1 MKKKITIYG
10 LITAAVLIA
19 AYFILLRAKDKT
31 EKFKFAQ
38 VKRGDVTS
46 TITSTGTLEAVSTVD
61 VGTQVS
67 GKIAKIFVDY
77 NSPVRKGQLLAI
89 IDTTALALQV
99 HNAKAALLK
108 AQAQFELAKA
118 QYENNLKLYKKGF
131 LADID
136 FITSKSTLES
146 DSADVQSA
154 KGTLLQAETNLGYA
168 YIYSPIS
175 GTVIN
180 KNVLEGNTVAASLQ
194 APVLF
199 SIAEDLSKMQIL
211 ASVDES
217 DIGQIKVGQ
226 TTDFTVEAY
235 PDKKFYGK
243 VVQIRLNSQV
253 VSNVVEYTVVINA
266 DNNNNLLLPG
276 MTATVDFYIHQRKNV
291 LIIPNQALAFQ
302 PDQQMLEKYKETM
315 QENKAAFI
323 KRGNFNPEHRFGGF
337 AGNDSARQHFANMNT
352 GFVWTIDD
360 KGNLKRN
367 FVVLGITDGKN
378 TEIIRSRDLKED
390 MNIIIGTETSG
401 GTNNA
406 NTGKPSGGMGPR
418 FRMRF

>member
-10 LITAAVLIA
+10 SIA
-19 AYFILLRAKDKT
+19 AAALIIVYFLFIRSTNKA
-31 EKFKFAQ
+31 EKFAFAQ
-38 VKRGDVTS
+38 IKRGDITT
-46 TITSTGTLEAVSTVD
+46 TITSTGTMEAVSTVD

-77 NSPVRKGQLLAI
+77 NSHVRKGQLLAI
-89 IDTTALALQV
+89 IDTTALAQQV
-99 HNAKAALLK
+99 RNAKAALLK
-108 AQAQFELAKA
+108 AQAQFMLAKA
-118 QYENNLKLYKKGF
+118 QYVESEKLFQKGYLANL
-131 LADID
+131 D
-136 FITSKSTLES
+136 FITSKSTLVA

-154 KGTLLQAETNLGYA
+154 QGALSQAKTNLGYA

-235 PDKKFYGK
+235 PDKKFFGK

-266 DNNNNLLLPG
+266 NNKDNLLIPG
-276 MTATVDFYIHQRKNV
+276 MTATVDFYIDQKDSV
-291 LIIPNQALAFQ
+291 LMIPNEALGFQ
-302 PDQQMLEKYKETM
+302 PDQQTLAKYKLT
-315 QENKAAFI
+315 QQKNSSASPA
-323 KRGNFNPEHRFGGF
+323 NNNPQNQSGKSFR
-337 AGNDSARQHFANMNT
+337 NDSTRPHPKNLNT
-352 GFVWTIDD
+352 GIVWSLDD

-367 FVVLGITDGKN
+367 FLVLGITDGKN
-378 TEIIRSRDLKED
+378 TEIVKSKDLKEG
-390 MNIIIGTETSG
+390 MNIIIGTVSPTSG
-401 GTNNA
+401 NKA
-406 NTGKPSGGMGPR
+406 NSNTPAGNMARGMRRGL
-418 FRMRF
+418 